1 MRISDWS
8 SDVCSSDLGERD
20 AAWALECVQ
29 RLDHGGQLHA
39 VVGGVGRAARQILL
53 AGARADHRAPAAGA
67 GIALARAVGGDLDM
81 GEFLHANACGC
92 AAYQSSRCT
101 YARGSL
107 RVTSASAGVLS
118 QSHARVSA
126 QRLHAPRASTGSA
139 ADRKSTR

>member
-101 YARGSL
+101 RSEERRVGKECVSPCRSRGSPYHKKNKIL
-107 RVTSASAGVLS
+107 TSQT
-118 QSHARVSA
+118 QSKIA
-126 QRLHAPRASTGSA
+126 
-139 ADRKSTR
+139 K